1 MIERAPIHHGKL
13 KFGVFEVDLTSGD
26 LRKSGIRIKL
36 QTQPFKLLAI
46 LLSQPG
52 EVVTRDE
59 LRQQIWGSETA
70 VNFDHS
76 LGTAVNKVREALG
89 DSAEHPRY
97 IETLSKRGYRF
108 IFPIEVV
115 KNVEVAKNSSA
126 GAPFQIVEGRNVIE
140 TPPATAPQ
148 VLFRP
153 ADDARS
159 NSIPESG
166 PETSSGGATWTVN
179 PFWAAP
185 VLVILV
191 IVAGV
196 VLWPGASDQLNILP
210 FTQITSSDS
219 VFPGDIGVEK
229 FSTLV
234 TDGARLYFSKIEN
247 GKVVLAYSAISGGE
261 VHTLVAPSEIPAPA
275 LADISPDGSK
285 LLVVDQDLSLTER
298 TLWIVPTS
306 GGAARKLVS
315 GPGHAATWLPDGET
329 ILFAAG
335 HTIFST
341 LNDGQKPMAL
351 ASLPGIPFWMR
362 PSPDGTRV
370 RFTVIES
377 ATHTTSLWELTL
389 NGNRLQQLLP
399 GWSDPHS
406 ECCGSWTRDGKSYI
420 FQSNGPEGSNLWI
433 LPEKKSFS
441 LRAPQPFQLTSGPL
455 SYLSPIPS
463 RQDNKLFLIGAHMR
477 SQLHRLDAA
486 TRQFVPYLSEIGM
499 ADRAE
504 FSRGGT
510 HVAWIGTNDGALWQ
524 SSLDGSQRLQLTSRP
539 MEVFMMRWS
548 PDGGKIAFM
557 GREPGK
563 TWKIYTI
570 PSNGGVPQEVLEDP
584 RSEADP
590 DWSPDG
596 KAIIYGR
603 TPEYM
608 AEDSTPKAIQIV
620 DLKTKTPS
628 VLPGSEGLFSP
639 RWSPDGRYVIALP
652 LDQRKL
658 MLYDMTS
665 KQWTEIA
672 TGRFNNPVWSKD
684 GAYIYFQ
691 SLTDE
696 GRPICRTPVP
706 STHIEQ
712 VAGFQNLQPGT
723 TVRYWGVTAND
734 IPIVS
739 FHFFRADVYAVD
751 WKK

>member
-1 MIERAPIHHGKL
+1 MIEHAPIHRGKL
-13 KFGVFEVDLTSGD
+13 KFGVFEVDLSSGD

-52 EVVTRDE
+52 EVVSRDE
-59 LRQQIWGSETA
+59 LRQQIWGSETV

-89 DSAEHPRY
+89 DSAEHPHY

-108 IFPIEVV
+108 IFPVEVV
-115 KNVEVAKNSSA
+115 KDSSA
-126 GAPFQIVEGRNVIE
+126 GTPFRIVESRNAIE
-140 TPPATAPQ
+140 VPRTLPEFPFGPADNASAIAAPQ
-148 VLFRP
+148 TGAGTP
-153 ADDARS
+153 G
-159 NSIPESG
+159 SG
-166 PETSSGGATWTVN
+166 LSGR
-179 PFWAAP
+179 
-185 VLVILV
+185 VILG
-191 IVAGV
+191 ALA
-196 VLWPGASDQLNILP
+196 VLAAAAAVLLRPGESHGPNILP
-210 FTQITSSDS
+210 FSQITSSDAI
-219 VFPGDIGVEK
+219 FPGDIGVEK
-229 FSTLV
+229 FSTLL

-247 GKVVLAYSAISGGE
+247 GKVILAYSAISGGE
-261 VHTLVAPSEIPAPA
+261 VHTLVAPTEIPAPA

-285 LLVVDQDLSLTER
+285 LLVVDQDLSPTER

-315 GPGHAATWLPDGET
+315 GPGHAATWLPDGKT
-329 ILFAAG
+329 ILFASG
-335 HTIFST
+335 HTILST
-341 LNDGQKPMAL
+341 LNDGQQPRVL

-362 PSPDGTRV
+362 SSPDGQRV
-370 RFTVIES
+370 RFTVIEP
-377 ATHTTSLWELTL
+377 ATHTTSLWELTI
-389 NGNRLQQLLP
+389 NGNKVQQLLP
-399 GWSDPHS
+399 AWSDPHS
-406 ECCGSWTRDGKSYI
+406 ECCGTWTRDGKYYI

-433 LPEKKSFS
+433 LPEKRPLS
-441 LRAPQPFQLTSGPL
+441 LRTPQPFQLTSGPL

-463 RQDNKLFLIGAHMR
+463 RQDNKIFLIGAHMR
-477 SQLHRLDAA
+477 SQLHRLDTAS
-486 TRQFVPYLSEIGM
+486 RQFVPYLPEIGM

-504 FSRGGT
+504 FSKDGA
-510 HVAWIGTNDGALWQ
+510 HVAWISTNDGALWQ
-524 SSLDGSQRLQLTSRP
+524 SRLDGSQRLQLTSRP

-557 GREPGK
+557 GKEPGK

-570 PSNGGVPQEVLEDP
+570 PSNGGVPQEVLEDA

-620 DLKTKTPS
+620 DLRTKTS
-628 VLPGSEGLFSP
+628 STLPGSEGLFSP

-658 MLYDMTS
+658 MLYDTAS
-665 KQWTEIA
+665 KKWSEIA
-672 TGRFNNPVWSKD
+672 SGRFNNPVWSKD

-696 GRPICRTPVP
+696 ARPICRTPVP
-706 STHIEQ
+706 AAHIER
-712 VAGFQNLQPGT
+712 VADFQNLQPGT
-723 TVRYWGVTAND
+723 TVRYWGVTAD
-734 IPIVS
+734 DLPIVS
-739 FHFFRADVYAVD
+739 FHFFMADVYGVD
-751 WKK
+751 WKNR

>member
-1 MIERAPIHHGKL
+1 MIEHAPIHHGKL
-13 KFGVFEVDLTSGD
+13 KFGVFEVDLASGD

-36 QTQPFKLLAI
+36 QTQPFKLLTI

-52 EVVTRDE
+52 EVVTREE
-59 LRQQIWGSETA
+59 LRQQIWGSETV

-108 IFPIEVV
+108 VFPVEVV
-115 KNVEVAKNSSA
+115 KAEGTKAPNA
-126 GAPFQIVEGRNVIE
+126 APFRIIQDTSPVETSLSPAPEPLFAPANDASILSPGPAVIE
-140 TPPATAPQ
+140 PKRSLNRSATPFIVGVS
-148 VLFRP
+148 VL
-153 ADDARS
+153 A
-159 NSIPESG
+159 
-166 PETSSGGATWTVN
+166 
-179 PFWAAP
+179 
-185 VLVILV
+185 VL
-191 IVAGV
+191 AGLL
-196 VLWPGASDQLNILP
+196 LWPGEPDHPSALP

-219 VFPGDIGVEK
+219 IFPGDIGVEK

-234 TDGARLYFSKIEN
+234 TDGARVYFSKIEK
-247 GKVVLAYSAISGGE
+247 GKVILAYSAISGGE

-306 GGAARKLVS
+306 GGAARKLIS
-315 GPGHAATWLPDGET
+315 GPGHAATWLPDGKT
-329 ILFAAG
+329 ILFASG

-341 LNDGQKPMAL
+341 LGDGQKPETL
-351 ASLPGIPFWMR
+351 ATLPGIPFWMR
-362 PSPDGTRV
+362 SSPDGSRV

-377 ATHTTSLWELTL
+377 ATHTTSLWELAL
-389 NGNRLQQLLP
+389 NGNKLQQLLP

-406 ECCGSWTRDGKSYI
+406 ECCGSWSRDGKNYI

-433 LPEKKSFS
+433 LPEKRFLA

-455 SYLSPIPS
+455 SYLSPVPS
-463 RQDNKLFLIGAHMR
+463 RQDNKIFLIGAHLR

-486 TRQFVPYLSEIGM
+486 TGQFAPYLPEIGM
-499 ADRAE
+499 ADRTE
-504 FSRGGT
+504 FSKDGT
-510 HVAWIGTNDGALWQ
+510 HVAWISSNDGALWQ
-524 SSLDGSQRLQLTSRP
+524 SSLDGSQRLQVTSRP

-548 PDGGKIAFM
+548 PDGSKIAFM

-570 PSNGGVPQEVLEDP
+570 PSNGGAPQEVLEDP

-596 KAIIYGR
+596 KTIIYGR

-620 DLKTKTPS
+620 DLKNKTPS
-628 VLPGSEGLFSP
+628 TLPGSEGLFSP
-639 RWSPDGRYVIALP
+639 RWSPDGRYVVALP

-658 MLYDMTS
+658 MLYDMTT
-665 KQWTEIA
+665 KRWTEIA
-672 TGRFNNPVWSKD
+672 SGRFNNPVWSKN

-706 STHIEQ
+706 STRIER
-712 VAGFQNLQPGT
+712 VADFSNLQPGT
-723 TVRYWGVTAND
+723 TVRYWGVTAD
-734 IPIVS
+734 DLPIVS
-739 FHFFRADVYAVD
+739 FHFSMADVYAVD
-751 WKK
+751 WKNR

>member
-1 MIERAPIHHGKL
+1 MTEHAPIHHGKL
-13 KFGVFEVDLTSGD
+13 RFGVFEVDLSSGD

-46 LLSQPG
+46 LLSQSG
-52 EVVTRDE
+52 EVVSRDE
-59 LRQQIWGSETA
+59 LRQQIWGSETV

-89 DSAEHPRY
+89 DSAEHPHY
-97 IETLSKRGYRF
+97 IETISKRGYRF
-108 IFPIEVV
+108 IFPVEVV
-115 KNVEVAKNSSA
+115 QNPS
-126 GAPFQIVEGRNVIE
+126 GGIGFQIVEGRNASDTSPVTEPKVPFDPANDASVI
-140 TPPATAPQ
+140 PAPQ
-148 VLFRP
+148 TGVEPR
-153 ADDARS
+153 RG
-159 NSIPESG
+159 ITG
-166 PETSSGGATWTVN
+166 TV
-179 PFWAAP
+179 AAFLAIAGLA
-185 VLVILV
+185 V
-191 IVAGV
+191 VAGV
-196 VLWPGASDQLNILP
+196 LFWPGEPERPNILP

-219 VFPGDIGVEK
+219 IFPGDISVEK
-229 FSTLV
+229 FSTLL

-306 GGAARKLVS
+306 GGAARKLIS
-315 GPGHAATWLPDGET
+315 GPGHAATWLPDGKT
-329 ILFAAG
+329 ILYASG

-341 LNDGQKPMAL
+341 LNDGQKPRML

-362 PSPDGTRV
+362 SSPDGSRV
-370 RFTVIES
+370 RFTVIEP

-399 GWSDPHS
+399 AWSDPHS
-406 ECCGSWTRDGKSYI
+406 ECCGSWTRDGKYYI
-420 FQSNGPEGSNLWI
+420 FQSDGPEGDNLWI
-433 LPEKKSFS
+433 LPEKRPLS
-441 LRAPQPFQLTSGPL
+441 LRAAQPFQLTAGPL
-455 SYLSPIPS
+455 SYLSPAPS
-463 RQDNKLFLIGAHMR
+463 RQDNRVFLIGAHMR

-486 TRQFVPYLSEIGM
+486 SRQFVPYLAEIGM

-504 FSRGGT
+504 FSKDGT

-557 GREPGK
+557 GKEPGK

-570 PSNGGVPQEVLEDP
+570 PSNGGVPQEVLEDS

-620 DLKTKTPS
+620 DLKTKTS
-628 VLPGSEGLFSP
+628 ATLPGSEGLFSP
-639 RWSPDGRYVIALP
+639 RWSPDGRYVVALP

-665 KQWTEIA
+665 KKWTEIA
-672 TGRFNNPVWSKD
+672 GGRFNNPVWSKD
-684 GAYIYFQ
+684 GAYVYFQ

-706 STHIEQ
+706 STRIEQ
-712 VAGFQNLQPGT
+712 VADFRNLQPGT
-723 TVRYWGVTAND
+723 TVRYWGVTAD
-734 IPIVS
+734 DVPIVS

-751 WKK
+751 WKR